1 MLFTRYALRL
11 PPYDGDDAPARV
23 IEDADRM
30 LGEVGEKCTQAI
42 RPPTKPPPIKILSVE
57 E

>member
-42 RPPTKPPPIKILSVE
+42 RPPTKPPPIKIPSVE